1 MIRMTFSMSEMGT
14 SEQIR
19 TSVFVAITSKVICG
33 KRSALPLR
41 AYANNILYLITQ
53 QGVYKCPFYTEVP
66 EDAPIVCKIY
76 KGQKYHT
83 LEPFEIPG
91 KISLLRTQQ
100 VADRDIEI
108 KMYEYSSEGGQT
120 IYIEDTGE
128 ELS

>member
-1 MIRMTFSMSEMGT
+1 MYPGFKAFS
-14 SEQIR
+14 
-19 TSVFVAITSKVICG
+19 
-33 KRSALPLR
+33 
-41 AYANNILYLITQ
+41 NNILYLVTN
-53 QGVYKCPFYTEVP
+53 QGVYKCPFFSKVP
-66 EDAPIVCKIY
+66 EDAPIVAKIY

-91 KISLLRTQQ
+91 KLKLLRTQQ
-100 VADRDIEI
+100 IADKDYEI